1 MNFSKGKIVQ
11 IKGDASFRKF
21 YRRKNKQKTSIIV
34 YAKKQKEKNLLIYDA
49 VNKLLIKNRIMAPK
63 LLSCNYNENYIE
75 IQDFGKLSIYSI
87 LKNKKLN
94 KFKIFKKIILLLNKI
109 QKINNN
115 KIKNFNNKN
124 YKLPIYSK
132 KILFN
137 ESKLFLKWYVPKM
150 LIKKKALTLNKNLT
164 SEINLLLL
172 KLKLKNNTFVHRD
185 FHVSNLMKIKKQ
197 IGILDSQDA
206 LIGNEAYD
214 LASLI
219 DDVRLKTSSKLKN
232 SIYDYYIYLNKKKIN
247 KNYFRNDFEILSV
260 LRNLKIIGI
269 FTRLAIRD
277 KKKKYLKLIP
287 YAWKLIENRI
297 NNNIIFANLKNYLDD
312 NFSMK
317 TRMKK

>member
-1 MNFSKGKIVQ
+1 MNFNYNNIIS

-21 YRRKNKQKTSIIV
+21 YRKKNKNKTSILV
-34 YAKKQKEKNLLIYDA
+34 FSKKEKEKNLLIYDA
-49 VNKLLIKNRIMAPK
+49 VNKLLIKNGIKAPR
-63 LLSCNYNENYIE
+63 LLSYNYNKNYIE
-75 IQDFGKLSIYSI
+75 IQDFGRITIYSK
-87 LKNKKLN
+87 LKNKKVN

-109 QKINNN
+109 QKINSN

-137 ESKLFLKWYVPKM
+137 EAKLFLKWYVPKM